1 MKNEDGIGVRF
12 QTATEVI
19 REAGAKGLHHFRNRE
34 GIEVMSKG
42 VQDVVSN
49 ADRELEAFIRSSLE
63 TAFPGD
69 AFFGEESGRGD
80 GDLNN
85 GIWVVDPID
94 GTDCFVNSIPVWCV
108 SIAFLVGKEVEIGLI
123 YDPNA
128 DELFAARRGHGAT
141 VNGVPIRASQAT
153 SFRDGLLSM
162 GYSMRRPYR
171 GTIDILERFLAE
183 DAMFQRNGSG
193 ALALAY
199 VAAGRYIAYY
209 EAHINSWDC
218 LAAIGLIREAGGW
231 TNDFLD
237 GDGLFSG
244 NVIAAS
250 APGLEGPMRRVCR
263 LD

>member
-1 MKNEDGIGVRF
+1 MTDQDGLGERF
-12 QTATEVI
+12 RVATEAI
-19 REAGAKGLHHFRNRE
+19 REAGAKGLHFFRNRDE
-34 GIEVMSKG
+34 LDIQSKG
-42 VQDVVSN
+42 VQDTVSN
-49 ADRELEAFIRSSLE
+49 ADRELEAMIRARLE
-63 TAFPGD
+63 TAFPED
-69 AFFGEESGRGD
+69 AFFGEESGRGA
-80 GDLNN
+80 GDLEN

-94 GTDCFVNSIPVWCV
+94 GTDCFVHSIPVWCV
-108 SIAFLVGKEVEIGLI
+108 SIAFLVGKDVEIGLI

-141 VNGVPIRASQAT
+141 VNGVPMKVAQAT
-153 SFRDGLLSM
+153 SFRDGLFSI

-171 GTIDILERFLAE
+171 GTVDILERLLAE

-199 VAAGRYIAYY
+199 VAAGRYIGYY

-231 TNDFLD
+231 TNDFLA

-244 NVIAAS
+244 NVIAAC
-250 APGLEGPMRRVCR
+250 APGLEGPMRKTCL